1 LASCGQNRVKTEAL
15 KTHARRSCDLTYAL
29 AAEWREG
36 CGKTAAGNQS
46 FELISIKLKYLHVIL
61 ANLSVL
67 RNRCGEL
74 AAKRGHR
81 N

>member
-1 LASCGQNRVKTEAL
+1 MRLRPNGGKAAAKLRRETRV
-15 KTHARRSCDLTYAL
+15 
-29 AAEWREG
+29 
-36 CGKTAAGNQS
+36 

>member
-1 LASCGQNRVKTEAL
+1 MHS
-15 KTHARRSCDLTYAL
+15 RRFRDFTYAL

-36 CGKTAAGNQS
+36 CGKTAAGGQV

-67 RNRCGEL
+67 RNRCGEPG
-74 AAKRGHR
+74 AKSRHR
-81 N
+81 I